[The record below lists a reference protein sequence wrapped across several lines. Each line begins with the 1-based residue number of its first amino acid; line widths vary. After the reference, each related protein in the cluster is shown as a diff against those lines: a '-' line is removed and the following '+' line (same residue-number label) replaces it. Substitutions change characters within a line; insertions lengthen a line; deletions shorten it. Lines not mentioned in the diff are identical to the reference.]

1 MADPSY
7 FKADRPMLLSHHS
20 RASRD
25 LSRSVSGR
33 GQLFVACVVVLM
45 ILGSF
50 GEVLEP
56 ALMSELE
63 LDILASELGLESIL
77 MNLPSWNLVEL
88 LLAGLALAAGLLV
101 IGAGLRMLVRALFP
115 ADPQRGDKVP
125 ILTSNDAS

>member
-1 MADPSY
+1 
-7 FKADRPMLLSHHS
+7 MLLSHHS
-20 RASRD
+20 LASRD

-45 ILGSF
+45 ILASF
-50 GEVLEP
+50 GEVIEP

-63 LDILASELGLESIL
+63 LDLLASELGLESIL

-88 LLAGLALAAGLLV
+88 LLAGLALCIGLLV

-115 ADPQRGDKVP
+115 ADPRRSGKVP
-125 ILTSNDAS
+125 I